1 MVAELIRHLLSRY
14 TCNRPFVN
22 TNDVDFLSTGGRLP
36 IFHQKFLDHGDYS
49 ISLQPKVLSNRC
61 KSYAG
66 RSDHFGE
73 RL

>member
-1 MVAELIRHLLSRY
+1 M
-14 TCNRPFVN
+14 
-22 TNDVDFLSTGGRLP
+22 P

-61 KSYAG
+61 EGYAG
-66 RSDHFGE
+66 YSDIFGE